1 MLRTPRGFWRTG
13 DEDLAATTAAF
24 WSQSTIQS
32 AVLITSRL
40 CSITT
45 MGCPDRA
52 VYAVR
57 RAVAEYRRSQ
67 TGGRLVENIQRL
79 PGAAF

>member
-1 MLRTPRGFWRTG
+1 M
-13 DEDLAATTAAF
+13 
-24 WSQSTIQS
+24 
-32 AVLITSRL
+32 V
-40 CSITT
+40 
-45 MGCPDRA
+45 CPDRA

-57 RAVAEYRRSQ
+57 RAVAEYRRSA

>member
-1 MLRTPRGFWRTG
+1 MLRTPRRFLGTG
-13 DEDLAATTAAF
+13 DEDFAATTAAF
-24 WSQSTIQS
+24 RSQVDNQS

-45 MGCPDRA
+45 MVLPCRV

-57 RAVAEYRRSQ
+57 RAVAEYRRSADRC
-67 TGGRLVENIQRL
+67 RLVENIQRL